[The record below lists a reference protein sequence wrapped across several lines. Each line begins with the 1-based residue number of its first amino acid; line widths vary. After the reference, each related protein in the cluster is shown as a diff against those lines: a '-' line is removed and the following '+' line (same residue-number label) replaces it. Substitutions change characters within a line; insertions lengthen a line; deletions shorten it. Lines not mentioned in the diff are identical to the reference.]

1 MRCDSQTRA
10 LYLHWSCYRRP
21 LSGTVCGIDAC
32 ICWAAQRGKLRSS
45 LSMHKRTT
53 FVRFSNKKRTESTSR
68 PTIEAGVGYLR
79 PAWTSDAARIRIFV
93 IPDGT
98 QYRVKT
104 KQYSCQK
111 YLLITEFLQEI
122 LQDGYT
128 RSKRYSRSSCISL
141 LIFLRK
147 TREKL

>member
-79 PAWTSDAARIRIFV
+79 PAWTSDAVRIRIFV
-93 IPDGT
+93 IQDRT

-104 KQYSCQK
+104 KKCSCQCIC
-111 YLLITEFLQEI
+111 L
-122 LQDGYT
+122 
-128 RSKRYSRSSCISL
+128 SRSFFQRSIRTRDTFLEVFQEKHLSL
-141 LIFLRK
+141 LIFFSSYFP
-147 TREKL
+147 